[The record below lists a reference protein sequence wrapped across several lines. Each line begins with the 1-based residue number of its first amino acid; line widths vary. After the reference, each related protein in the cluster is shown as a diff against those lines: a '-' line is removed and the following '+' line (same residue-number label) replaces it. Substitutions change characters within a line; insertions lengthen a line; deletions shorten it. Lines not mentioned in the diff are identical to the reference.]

1 MQDEDEELPPPPP
14 PAITSPRPKRRAP
27 QPPTSPPP
35 PLVVIDEHLQVQES
49 QEAVSPPPSPAPSSL
64 PPLPDTP
71 RTKAA
76 VLLQCWADSAA
87 QKLTCVCKPF
97 AKLTRKEKNILLI
110 LLATLI
116 LVFVVGE
123 FYIIKNYFF
132 LEVSESNKHVM

>member
-14 PAITSPRPKRRAP
+14 PAAITSPRPKRRAP

-35 PLVVIDEHLQVQES
+35 PLVVIDEQLQVQES
-49 QEAVSPPPSPAPSSL
+49 QEAVSL

-116 LVFVVGE
+116 LVLVVGE

-132 LEVSESNKHVM
+132 LEVSESNKYVM